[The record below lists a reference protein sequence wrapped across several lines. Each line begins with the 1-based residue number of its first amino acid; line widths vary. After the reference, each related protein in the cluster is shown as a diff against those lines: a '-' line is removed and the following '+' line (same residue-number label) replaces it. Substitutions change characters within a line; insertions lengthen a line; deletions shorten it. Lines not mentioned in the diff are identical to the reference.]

1 MITLLAQWLNDYT
14 EFMVRMITSPAMKA
28 AHNWEFSVFHAI
40 EHVVTSPF
48 VVSALIETGKLIA
61 VTLAAF
67 GVAMAY
73 PRTRRASVA
82 LLRFTKRYSPR
93 WALPMLTAAAFFPGQ
108 ADEIVVVAI
117 VLIPILRSAHKRTVF
132 ARYLQ
137 YAWRG

>member
-1 MITLLAQWLNDYT
+1 M
-14 EFMVRMITSPAMKA
+14 
-28 AHNWEFSVFHAI
+28 FHLI
-40 EHVVTSPF
+40 TSPF

-61 VTLAAF
+61 VTMVLF
-67 GVAMAY
+67 GLAMAY
-73 PRTRRASVA
+73 PRTRRSAIA

-93 WALPMLTAAAFFPGQ
+93 WAIPVLTAAAFFPGQ

-137 YAWRG
+137 YAWKG